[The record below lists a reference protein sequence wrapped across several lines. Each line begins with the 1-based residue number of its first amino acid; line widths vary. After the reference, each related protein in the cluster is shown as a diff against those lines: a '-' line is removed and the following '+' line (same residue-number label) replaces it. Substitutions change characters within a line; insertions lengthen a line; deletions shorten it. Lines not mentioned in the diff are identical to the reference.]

1 MTDAI
6 SNNAANAANAL
17 KAAART
23 AEATTKARVDAESV
37 AEPAPAPAKIEP
49 STVELTPALKN
60 ALVEADF
67 DAAKVQEIKT
77 ALEQGNY
84 PLDNKKIAES
94 LVPLEKLL

>member
-37 AEPAPAPAKIEP
+37 AERHQLPRK
-49 STVELTPALKN
+49 SSQAL
-60 ALVEADF
+60 
-67 DAAKVQEIKT
+67 
-77 ALEQGNY
+77 
-84 PLDNKKIAES
+84 
-94 LVPLEKLL
+94 